1 MLHVDKV
8 DSHQAEKIHITAD
21 GLEEWRCY
29 TFVLR
34 LHYDRGT
41 YASFCVIQSDSL
53 GIIDFARDAPV
64 RGMYHDVDP
73 MGLFLSL
80 EPTQSVRPGH
90 FFKTYDP
97 NTFYYTL
104 QLLNDSEEKIDEI
117 HLKKHWKHP
126 LVTQI
131 NVAENGLYGALFKP
145 PGPGPFPCVVFIPGS
160 NGMLESGYAAVLAS
174 EGFVTFTFAY
184 YAYKKELPRSIP
196 EVDIE
201 FFGRPIEFVQNLPYC
216 NGKIGLIGQSFGG
229 LTANY
234 LSTKYHQVSAVVA
247 LNCSAAFCRDSAV
260 MRENGKPMDTQLLDE
275 GMSDFVNG
283 VLVQRP
289 AFKNL
294 YSKLTPTTS
303 IPWWRASK
311 DTAYRIVQCYDDMLV
326 DGVPSRDNIC
336 QNLRDTGHQV
346 ESELV
351 PGGHFL
357 YFPYFPHHG
366 IIFNAQ
372 INLMWGFGGECYQH
386 SKSQETTWTKNIEFF
401 RKHLGRGAV
410 IPDWN
415 REKKVVLPKRKE
427 KKKSAANNSKL

>member
-1 MLHVDKV
+1 MLQVDKV
-8 DSHQAEKIHITAD
+8 DSLQAEKIRITAD

-41 YASFCVIQSDSL
+41 YASYCVIQSDSMGFIDL
-53 GIIDFARDAPV
+53 GRDSPI
-64 RGMYHDVDP
+64 RGTYHDVDP

-80 EPTQSVRPGH
+80 EPTQNVRPGH

-104 QLLNDSEEKIDEI
+104 ELLNDSAEKIDEI

-126 LVTQI
+126 LVSQI
-131 NVAENGLYGALFKP
+131 NVSENGLYGTLFKP
-145 PGPGPFPCVVFIPGS
+145 PGDGPFPCVIFIPGS

-184 YAYKKELPRSIP
+184 YAYRKELPRSIP

-201 FFGRPIEFVQNLPYC
+201 FFGKPIEYVQKLLFC
-216 NGKIGLIGQSFGG
+216 SGRIGLIGQSFGG

-234 LSTKYHQVSAVVA
+234 LSTKYHQISAVVA

-260 MRENGKPMDTQLLDE
+260 MRENEKPMETELLDE
-275 GMSDFVNG
+275 GMSVFING
-283 VLVQRP
+283 VLKQKT
-289 AFKNL
+289 AFLDL
-294 YSKLTPTTS
+294 YSKLTPKTS

-336 QNLRDTGHQV
+336 TNLRDTGHSV

-366 IIFNAQ
+366 IIFNSQ
-372 INLMWGFGGECYQH
+372 INLMWGFGGECFQH
-386 SKSQETTWTKNIEFF
+386 SKSQETTWIKNIRFF
-401 RKHLGRGAV
+401 RKHLGKGAE
-410 IPDWN
+410 IPDWK
-415 REKKVVLPKRKE
+415 RDTKVELPK
-427 KKKSAANNSKL
+427 SILSKL

>member
-8 DSHQAEKIHITAD
+8 DSLQTEKVHITASD
-21 GLEEWRCY
+21 LEEWKCY
-29 TFVLR
+29 TFTLR

-41 YASFCVIQSDSL
+41 YASYCVIQSDSL
-53 GIIDFARDAPV
+53 GNIDLERDSPV
-64 RGMYHDVDP
+64 RGTYTDVDP
-73 MGLFLSL
+73 MGLFLSIQ
-80 EPTQSVRPGH
+80 PTQSVRPGH

-97 NTFYYTL
+97 KTFYYTL
-104 QLLNDSEEKIDEI
+104 QLSNDSEEVIDEI
-117 HLKKHWKHP
+117 QLKKHWKHP
-126 LVTQI
+126 LVSQI
-131 NVAENGLYGALFKP
+131 DVAENGLFGTLFKP
-145 PGPGPFPCVVFIPGS
+145 PGPGPFPSVIFIPGS
-160 NGMLESGYAAVLAS
+160 NGMLENGYAAVLAS
-174 EGFVTFTFAY
+174 EGFLTFTFAY

-201 FFGRPIEFVQNLPYC
+201 FFGKPIEYVQNLPFC
-216 NGKIGLIGQSFGG
+216 SGKIGLIGQSFGG

-234 LSTKYHQVSAVVA
+234 LSTKYHQISAVVA

-260 MRENGKPMDTQLLDE
+260 MKENGKPMETQLLDE

-283 VLVQRP
+283 VLRQKP

-294 YSKLTPTTS
+294 YSKLTPNTS

-311 DTAYRIVQCYDDMLV
+311 STAYRIVQCYDDMLV

-336 QNLRDTGHQV
+336 KNIRETGHSV

-366 IIFNAQ
+366 IIFNSQ
-372 INLMWGFGGECYQH
+372 INLMWGFGGECIQH
-386 SKSQETTWTKNIEFF
+386 SKSQETTWIKNVEFF
-401 RKHLGRGAV
+401 RKHLGKSV
-410 IPDWN
+410 EIPEWE
-415 REKKVVLPKRKE
+415 RESVVVLPTKQTFTV
-427 KKKSAANNSKL
+427 KSKM

>member
-8 DSHQAEKIHITAD
+8 DSLQAEKIHITATE
-21 GLEEWRCY
+21 LEEWRCY
-29 TFVLR
+29 TFILR

-41 YASFCVIQSDSL
+41 YASFCVVQSDSL
-53 GIIDFARDAPV
+53 GNIDLARDPPI
-64 RGMYHDVDP
+64 RGTYHGVDP
-73 MGLFLSL
+73 MGLFLSI

-97 NTFYYTL
+97 NTFFYTL
-104 QLLNDSEEKIDEI
+104 QILNDSEEVIDEI

-126 LVTQI
+126 LISQI
-131 NVAENGLYGALFKP
+131 DVAENGLYGTLFKP
-145 PGPGPFPCVVFIPGS
+145 PGVGPFPSVIFIPGS

-174 EGFVTFTFAY
+174 EGFLTFTFAY
-184 YAYKKELPRSIP
+184 YAYKKDLPRSIP

-201 FFGRPIEFVQNLPYC
+201 FFGRPIEYVQKLPFC
-216 NGKIGLIGQSFGG
+216 SGKIGLIGQSFGG

-247 LNCSAAFCRDSAV
+247 LNCSAAFCRDNAV
-260 MRENGKPMDTQLLDE
+260 MKENGRPMDTELLDE
-275 GMSDFVNG
+275 GMSDFING
-283 VLVQRP
+283 VLRQKP
-289 AFKNL
+289 AFQNL
-294 YSKLTPTTS
+294 YSKLTDKTC

-311 DTAYRIVQCYDDMLV
+311 NTVYRIVQCYDDMLV
-326 DGVPSRDNIC
+326 DGVPSRDNIRD
-336 QNLRDTGHQV
+336 NLRDTGHFV

-366 IIFNAQ
+366 VLFNSQ

-386 SKSQETTWTKNIEFF
+386 SKSQETTWIKNVKFF
-401 RKHLGRGAV
+401 KKHLGEPAK

-415 REKKVVLPKRKE
+415 RDMKVILPKPKI
-427 KKKSAANNSKL
+427 KQTVNSKL